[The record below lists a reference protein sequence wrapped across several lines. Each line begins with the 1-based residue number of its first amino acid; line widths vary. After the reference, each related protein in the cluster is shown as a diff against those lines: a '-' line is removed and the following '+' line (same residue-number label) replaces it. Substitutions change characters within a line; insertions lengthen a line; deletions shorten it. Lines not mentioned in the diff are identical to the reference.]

1 MQDEQFMQ
9 SWNAGHSRFTADLDR
24 GVDRLVDRFSRRRSG
39 AQRMRNLY
47 GIPTG
52 LERHATLSPAAKASL
67 RGLAASVITA
77 ALWVLVMALATPAP
91 GLAASKLAPVA
102 QLECLAHPL
111 VA

>member
-9 SWNAGHSRFTADLDR
+9 SWNAGHSRFSADVDR
-24 GVDRLVDRFSRRRSG
+24 GLARLVDRVSRRRND
-39 AQRMRNLY
+39 AKNMRNPY

-52 LERHATLSPAAKASL
+52 IDRHVTLSPAAKASL

-77 ALWVLVMALATPAP
+77 ALWVVVMALATPAP
-91 GLAASKLAPVA
+91 GLAASPIAPVA
-102 QLECLAHPL
+102 AAECLAHPL